1 MNKINN
7 YYWLKLYFTY
17 GVGVVNFLKLLQ
29 HFGTPENV
37 FNQDI
42 NTLAKIVGKPLATAI
57 MSSNNESE
65 IEKIL
70 VWLKSAPST
79 RHMITL
85 EDPKYPVE
93 LAQIANPPVLFF
105 AEGNIELL
113 KNKKIA
119 IVGTRHPTNYGI
131 DNAHNF
137 ADVLARNNF
146 TIVSGLAAGIDRY
159 AHEGALSSQNNYS
172 TIAVIGTGLDI
183 VYPASNKLL
192 YQKIRENGLIIS
204 EFSLGTPPATSN
216 FPRRNRIIVGLSK
229 ACLVVESAIDGGS
242 MISANFALESGRE
255 VLAIPGS
262 VHNPMARGCHK
273 LIKMGAKL
281 CETATDILDEIKYTY
296 VEELKNDINEE
307 DIDPFLVKMGY
318 DEVSIDAICQ
328 SLNIDFGELCAK
340 LLELELDGKI
350 INCGN
355 GRYQRVF
362 NR

>member
-1 MNKINN
+1 MNKKIN

-29 HFGTPENV
+29 HFGSPENV

-42 NTLAKIVGKPLATAI
+42 NILAKVVGKPLANAI
-57 MSSNNESE
+57 LSSNNELE
-65 IEKIL
+65 IEKTFA
-70 VWLKSAPST
+70 WLESSPLT
-79 RHMITL
+79 RHIITL
-85 EDPKYPVE
+85 EDSRYPIE

-105 AEGNIELL
+105 AEGDIELL
-113 KNKKIA
+113 KNNKIA

-131 DNAHNF
+131 DNANNF
-137 ADVLARNNF
+137 AEILARNNF

-159 AHEGALSSQNNYS
+159 AHEGALSAKSNCR

-183 VYPASNKLL
+183 MYPASNKML
-192 YQKIRENGLIIS
+192 YQKIRESGLIIS
-204 EFSLGTPPATSN
+204 EFSLGTPPTTSN

-281 CETATDILDEIKYTY
+281 CETANDILDEIKYTY
-296 VEELKNDINEE
+296 TEETRNIVNDE
-307 DIDPFLVKMGY
+307 DIDPILLKMGY
-318 DEVSIDAICQ
+318 DEVSIDIICQ
-328 SLNIDFGELCAK
+328 GLNIDFAELCAK